1 MSEPQTEQI
10 VRLLTTHQ
18 ERLFHYIFS
27 LLPHEE
33 DARDVLQETC
43 LALCR
48 KFEDYNTSLP
58 FLPWAYRF
66 AQLEVLKYREHRA
79 RRARL
84 FKEEVL
90 MLLAKERAEA
100 EHRLIE
106 RLRALDDCLEKLPE
120 NDRQLMKQRYRSQ
133 VKIEELVEQLG
144 ASRRTLFRN
153 LERVRR
159 LLFDCISSRMAKEGV
174 L

>member
-1 MSEPQTEQI
+1 
-10 VRLLTTHQ
+10 
-18 ERLFHYIFS
+18 
-27 LLPHEE
+27 
-33 DARDVLQETC
+33 
-43 LALCR
+43 
-48 KFEDYNTSLP
+48 
-58 FLPWAYRF
+58 
-66 AQLEVLKYREHRA
+66 
-79 RRARL
+79 
-84 FKEEVL
+84 
-90 MLLAKERAEA
+90 MLLAKEREEA
-100 EHRLIE
+100 EPRLIE